1 MCDDDD
7 GSTGRT
13 RGLHKDTHD
22 LVAGLLVER
31 SCRFIGEDD
40 GRAYG
45 KCAGDGDALHLSAAH
60 FAGALL
66 GELPQSQSF
75 QPQHGGVGGLSV
87 IRATQHHG
95 QGDVFDGWQF
105 RQQLAGLEDEAE
117 SVAAQ
122 LGAVRIA
129 HPCQINAFKHH
140 STFGRGDDT
149 GKRVQ

>member
-1 MCDDDD
+1 M
-7 GSTGRT
+7 
-13 RGLHKDTHD
+13 
-22 LVAGLLVER
+22 AGLLVER

-95 QGDVFDGWQF
+95 QGDVFDGRQF
-105 RQQLAGLEDEAE
+105 RQQLSGLEDEAE
-117 SVAAQ
+117 GAAAQFGAVSVAQPRQVGTA
-122 LGAVRIA
+122 
-129 HPCQINAFKHH
+129 KHH
-140 STFGRGDDT
+140 IAGCRGDDA
-149 GKRVQ
+149 GECVQ